1 MKKSIL
7 CALVALMCTMFVGCG
22 ESGSHSFQIYHPN
35 PQGMFGPIQ
44 YLYADETNDS
54 VVFSTTD
61 SYVMRSLEPTWL
73 TLEDGREEVT
83 GKVQNDGMSLYLI
96 TTRVSAT
103 PNATGKTR
111 EGAVQIKTEKFSGMA
126 CYTQYPVFR
135 FVRPRPYRESIDSIA
150 IVLNDSSKVTKDSV
164 TFNIQNDWTL
174 AIDQDSATIDWLS
187 IDKTN
192 GAKGLNTVHL
202 TFNAPNTTERD
213 RHAYLVLQSI
223 GITNRIRIN
232 QLKQKK

>member
-1 MKKSIL
+1 MKNSIL
-7 CALVALMCTMFVGCG
+7 CALVALMCSMFVACG
-22 ESGSHSFQIYHPN
+22 DSGSHSFQIYHPD

-54 VVFSTTD
+54 VVFATTD
-61 SYVMRSLEPTWL
+61 NYVIRSMEPTWL

-83 GKVQNDGMSLYLI
+83 GKVVNDGQSLYLI
-96 TTRVSAT
+96 TTRVFAT

-111 EGAVQIKTEKFSGMA
+111 DGAVQIKTDKFTGMA

-135 FVRPRPYRESIDSIA
+135 IRRPLPYRVSADSIA
-150 IVLNDSSKVTKDSV
+150 IVLSDSSKVTKDSV
-164 TFNIQNDWTL
+164 VFNIQNDWTL
-174 AIDQDSATIDWLS
+174 SIDQDSATIDWLS
-187 IDKTN
+187 IDKTS
-192 GAKGLNTVHL
+192 GAEGLNTVQL
-202 TFNAPNTTERD
+202 TFLAPNTTERD